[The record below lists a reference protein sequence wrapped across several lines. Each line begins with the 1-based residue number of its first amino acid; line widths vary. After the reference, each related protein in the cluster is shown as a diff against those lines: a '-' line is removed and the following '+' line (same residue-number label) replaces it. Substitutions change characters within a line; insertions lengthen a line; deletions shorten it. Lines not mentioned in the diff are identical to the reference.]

1 MGTTLK
7 EEASNKEGEASN
19 KEGAAAFRPLNHA
32 QKTKGL

>member
-1 MGTTLK
+1 MRTTLK
-7 EEASNKEGEASN
+7 EEAANLKEEASN